1 MVLKGIFLTLALT
14 LLAPA
19 TGFAADASVV
29 TLLRQSQ
36 QAAARGQLEQAM
48 ELVSQALS
56 QDPAYPPLWNQK
68 ATLQIRAKDYAGAMD
83 TLAVALKVE
92 PGNPETN
99 ILALSALLRLDEKAG
114 GKDPALA
121 RYVAGVGEDTAA
133 SLILDLLAKPAS
145 KSDLKRFLSV
155 WTPASAES
163 RATARLAAG
172 YAAGDP
178 AAMKELATAQAG
190 ATRKNV
196 LAALQFYAGQDML
209 AEKRLELAHQLLEQ
223 AGANGYDKVAVAGEL
238 GWVHYNQ
245 GDTAAAADIW
255 EKDWRNAPDVGRWAG
270 WIADARLASKDYKRA
285 ADFLEKSLQFDPKN
299 PVLQGQYIL
308 ALTASGQGE
317 AASKF
322 ESSLADEADQDGVN
336 FGRGLVAW
344 HKGAY
349 TEAAAALS
357 RIKNRK
363 PFRDQFIELAN
374 VMVARLG
381 QSADSARVIADVRAL
396 VAGMD
401 VKPAIMRDIGWRMWA
416 AHRYDN
422 ALVFWKE
429 ALSDGLGND
438 DPLVARVV
446 PLLIEQGK
454 TGEALALLKT
464 QAPEVTPLGLAW
476 SLAAQNR
483 WDLVGK
489 VVAGAPAGPYADL
502 LAAMAGLQNGQAPL
516 ALDRMRSLAAL
527 GATGLG
533 QTAVSGFNADGRL
546 VKGALTPALARELY
560 LRIARTL
567 VDQQIVDGF
576 FFLTPPA
583 WATGI
588 APKALAAVQ
597 AEAGKVLW
605 RVGRL
610 SEAATFLTAAIAAD
624 PAQNQARL
632 YLALVKKRQ
641 GNTAE
646 AEALLAQAISGATP
660 FDRDYA
666 LGEFAFLD
674 GDMAKALSHFQRC
687 LALVPGDELMRM
699 RVITLLVDENRYA
712 EARQYAS
719 WYEARVAKQER
730 AVFGTAAVVR
740 LELGD
745 PAGAETLYRKL
756 LAENPASLDYRS
768 GLGRALNRQNKF
780 AGTVDVLSDAYAA
793 SADPALGGVLCEALM
808 GLGSYA
814 EVVRVA
820 ELGLARHPADKELL
834 RFAAEASEFSKE
846 LAACEDYVRRSL
858 VLDPDSLTM
867 QNMLGRV
874 LLDQEKFPE
883 AKEHF
888 EALLAKNP
896 RHLSSLRGLL
906 SVYQLTGKAGDAYK
920 VAKTLREAAP
930 DDAAAGL
937 KFAIAAAADHNFHPA
952 YPTLEKLREFGP
964 GAGVLTL
971 YYADVRD
978 AEAAGKVR
986 LSQLGD
992 HIQAV
997 AARNGRFLSIDDL
1010 AARPV
1015 GDAALARKATDTA
1028 PSVILLIDR
1037 TDAAVLD
1044 KIDAKLAAVDGKAV
1058 LIVGGESLTP
1068 GTPYLPDA
1076 TQLARL
1082 VGTGRWSLA
1091 LTDHNPPSVPAG
1103 GGQKMSLW
1111 YAAGADP
1118 GVAGGGDAQARLA
1131 ARLKALDPTGEI
1143 LGRTRPVFFYPGGA
1157 SPNELLTA
1165 DAAPYDKV
1173 VAETFPMAF
1182 ELSPEGFWTPVSS
1195 PRQVASKAVSPAM
1208 DAAALD
1214 LWLNQADPM
1223 HQVSLELAKVYSWHE
1238 QVGQA
1243 ENYFEEAGEL
1253 KVNPADLTYNQA
1265 VNAYY
1270 GYDDPVAMSLARQAV
1285 ALAPDSLRAA
1295 EQLYRAELRVRPKA
1309 EAIATT
1315 WWDSDNR
1322 RYYWYG
1328 LGGNVHI
1335 REDFTVFAKVGGVE
1349 WSIESFQRRGQILK
1363 AFATAA
1369 QDGTVSAE
1377 SLYNIANSRYSQT
1390 LDGQD
1395 LTVGGR
1401 WFFHPEYW
1409 LEVQGQLTTT
1419 NGGPGPWANGQATLH
1434 GPLAPKGAKI
1444 DGTWD
1449 IQAAHERI
1457 DTVEAISDQIMA
1469 NRLSL
1474 FTHNRILDFWD
1485 LFLNVHG
1492 ISRTDGN
1499 NTGSIDGRLLR
1510 RLTEFPMFSLGYAF
1524 QFANSDRNPIQYWAP
1539 QDLATH
1545 LAYGSFGY
1553 SPTRW
1558 FNVNG
1563 SLGYGTSSDRN
1574 NSWREVWRANAGMD
1588 ITMRD
1593 RLKLSLKYSYFSTPD
1608 YNLNEAWASIT
1619 YTF

>member
-1 MVLKGIFLTLALT
+1 MALKGIILTLALT
-14 LLAPA
+14 LAVPA
-19 TGFAADASVV
+19 TGLAAEDSVV

-36 QAAARGQLEQAM
+36 QAAARGQVEQAM
-48 ELVSQALS
+48 ELVTQALS

-68 ATLQIRAKDYAGAMD
+68 AALQIRAKDYAGAMD

-92 PGNPETN
+92 PDSPETN
-99 ILALSALLRLDEKAG
+99 ILTLAALLRLDEKAG
-114 GKDPALA
+114 GQDPAFT
-121 RYVAGVGEDTAA
+121 RYVSGLGEEMTGR
-133 SLILDLLAKPAS
+133 LILDLLAKPAS
-145 KSDLKRFLSV
+145 RADLKRLLSV
-155 WTPASAES
+155 WNPTSAEG
-163 RATARLAAG
+163 RTTARLAAG
-172 YAAGDP
+172 YAAGDGG
-178 AAMKELATAQAG
+178 AAKELAAASAATA
-190 ATRKNV
+190 RKDV

-209 AEKRLELAHQLLEQ
+209 TQKHLELAQKLLEE
-223 AGANGYDKVAVAGEL
+223 AGQNGYDRVDVTGEL
-238 GWVHYNQ
+238 GWVLYNQ
-245 GDTAAAADIW
+245 GKTAAAADLW

-270 WIADARLASKDYKRA
+270 WIADARLASRDYKQA

-317 AASKF
+317 AAARF
-322 ESSLADEADQDGVN
+322 EAGLAEEADQDGRT
-336 FGRGLVAW
+336 FGQGLVAW
-344 HKGAY
+344 RNGAY
-349 TEAAAALS
+349 GEAAAAFS
-357 RIKNRK
+357 RINNRK

-374 VMVARLG
+374 VLVGRLG
-381 QSADSARVIADVRAL
+381 QSADTGKIIADVRAL
-396 VAGMD
+396 VTGLD

-416 AHRYDN
+416 SRRYDA
-422 ALVFWKE
+422 ALAFWKE
-429 ALSDGLGND
+429 ALADGLGND
-438 DPLVARVV
+438 DPLVARVA

-454 TGEALALLKT
+454 TAEALALLRG

-489 VVAGAPAGPYADL
+489 MMAGVPAGPYADL
-502 LAAMAGLQNGQAPL
+502 LAAMSGLQNGQVPL
-516 ALDRMRSLAAL
+516 ALERLRSLAAL
-527 GATGLG
+527 GASGLG
-533 QTAVSGFNADGRL
+533 QTGVAGFNADGQM
-546 VKGALTPALARELY
+546 VKGSLTPALARELY
-560 LRIARTL
+560 LRICRTL
-567 VDQQIVDGF
+567 AEQQLVDGF

-583 WATGI
+583 WATGV

-597 AEAGKVLW
+597 TEAGKVLW

-641 GNTAE
+641 GQTAE
-646 AEALLAQAISGATP
+646 AEALLAQAIAGATP

-674 GDMAKALSHFQRC
+674 GDMPKALTHFQRC
-687 LALVPGDELMRM
+687 LALAPGDELMRM
-699 RVITLLVDENRYA
+699 RVISLLVAENRFA
-712 EARQYAS
+712 EARQYAL
-719 WYEARVAKQER
+719 WFEARVAKNDR

-745 PAGAETLYRKL
+745 PAGAEALYRAL
-756 LAENPASLDYRS
+756 LAVNPKSPDYLS
-768 GLGRALNRQNKF
+768 GLGRAQNRQSKF
-780 AGTVDVLSDAYAA
+780 AETVAALSAAYAA
-793 SADPALGGVLCEALM
+793 TGDPALGSIVCEALM
-808 GLGSYA
+808 GLAEYA
-814 EVVRVA
+814 EVVRLA
-820 ELGLARHPADKELL
+820 EIGLARHPVDRELL
-834 RFAAEASEFSKE
+834 RHAAEATEFSKE
-846 LAACEDYVRRSL
+846 LAACEGYVRRAL
-858 VLDPDSLTM
+858 ALDPDSLTM

-883 AKEHF
+883 AKEYF

-930 DDAAAGL
+930 GDASAGL
-937 KFAIAAAADHNFHPA
+937 KFAIAAAGDHNFRPA
-952 YPTLEKLREFGP
+952 YPVLEKLRDFGP
-964 GAGVLTL
+964 GAAVLGL

-978 AEAAGKVR
+978 TEAPGKVR
-986 LSQLGD
+986 LSQLID

-997 AARNGRFLSIDDL
+997 AARNGAFLSVDEL

-1015 GDAALARKATDTA
+1015 GEAALKQKADKTA

-1044 KIDAKLAAVDGKAV
+1044 KIDAQLAVVGGKAV
-1058 LIVGGESLTP
+1058 LVVGGESLTP

-1076 TQLARL
+1076 GQLARL

-1091 LTDHNPPSVPAG
+1091 LTDHNPPRVPAG
-1103 GGQKMSLW
+1103 GDQKMSLW
-1111 YAAGADP
+1111 YAAGADA
-1118 GVAGGGDAQARLA
+1118 GVAGGGDAA
-1131 ARLKALDPTGEI
+1131 ARLTARLKDLDPTGQI
-1143 LGRTRPVFFYPGGA
+1143 LGQTRPVFFYPGGA
-1157 SPNELLTA
+1157 APDELLVA
-1165 DAAPYDKV
+1165 DAAPYEHV

-1182 ELSPEGFWTPVSS
+1182 ELTPEGFWTPMAN
-1195 PRQVASKAVSPAM
+1195 PRQVASKAVSPVM
-1208 DAAALD
+1208 DAAALEI
-1214 LWLNQADPM
+1214 WLNEADPM
-1223 HQVSLELAKVYSWHE
+1223 HQVSLELAKVYSWQE

-1243 ENYFEEAGEL
+1243 GNYFEEAAEL
-1253 KVNPADLTYNQA
+1253 HVNPSDLTYNRA

-1285 ALAPDSLRAA
+1285 ALAPDSVRAA

-1335 REDFTVFAKVGGVE
+1335 REDFTVYAKVGGVE
-1349 WSIESFQRRGQILK
+1349 WSIESFQRRGQIMK
-1363 AFATAA
+1363 ALANTAET
-1369 QDGTVSAE
+1369 GEVTAE
-1377 SLYNIANSRYSQT
+1377 DLYNIANSRYSQT
-1390 LDGQD
+1390 LTGQD
-1395 LTVGGR
+1395 VTVGGR
-1401 WFFHPEYW
+1401 WFFRPEYW
-1409 LEVQGQLTTT
+1409 FELQGQLTTT
-1419 NGGPGPWANGQATLH
+1419 NGGPSGWVNGQATLH

-1444 DGTWD
+1444 DGAWD
-1449 IQAAHERI
+1449 VQVAHERI

-1469 NRLSL
+1469 NRVSL
-1474 FTHNRILDFWD
+1474 FTHNRVMDFWD
-1485 LFLNVHG
+1485 LFVNVHG

-1510 RLTEFPMFSLGYAF
+1510 RLTEFPLFSLGYAF
-1524 QFANSDRNPIQYWAP
+1524 QFANSDRSPLQYWAP

-1553 SPTRW
+1553 SPSRW

-1563 SLGYGTSSDRN
+1563 SLGYGVSSDRN
-1574 NSWREVWRANAGMD
+1574 NSWREVWRANVGMD

-1608 YNLNEAWASIT
+1608 YNLNEAWAAVT